1 MVAPPVLKIKTHVLE
16 IERYDVSVEKLM
28 NRELLFFICLVT
40 LTISSCS
47 LLSLFQERD
56 DFIRVRGTQFVHNGK
71 PYYFAGTNMWYGYY
85 LGAPGTAGDR
95 QRLLR
100 ELDSLKANGI
110 VNLRVLAASE
120 ESYIR
125 GSVKPVIQRKPGE
138 FDESLLQGLDF
149 FLAEMA
155 KRRMHCVL
163 YLNNYWE
170 WSGGMAIYNVWSGK
184 EALDPY
190 DTTKGWSAFMDF
202 NGSFYSNQP
211 ANKLFRDYIRKIV
224 TRTNSVNGRIY
235 SEDPTIM
242 AWQLANEPRPGTV
255 SPTGTANLPA
265 FNRWIDET
273 ALYIHSLDTNH
284 LVSTGSEGTIGSLLS
299 AENFT
304 KLHSTPNIDYL
315 TMHLWPRNWGWFDP
329 LRSVETMPETETKAK
344 EYISSHLG
352 LARKLNKP
360 IVLEEFGIDRDS
372 SEFRPGTPT
381 TVRDKYYEMIVSMV
395 YDFARAG
402 EPIAGYNFWAWG
414 GEATAKH
421 PDGMWRLNDPFTG
434 DPPQEPQGR
443 NSILAGDTS
452 TIRIL
457 RENAFKFMRLGI
469 ADTLTVSSHNS
480 K

>member
-1 MVAPPVLKIKTHVLE
+1 
-16 IERYDVSVEKLM
+16 M
-28 NRELLFFICLVT
+28 NRELLFFICLIS
-40 LTISSCS
+40 LTVSSCS
-47 LLSLFQERD
+47 LLSLFRERD
-56 DFIRVRGTQFVHNGK
+56 DFIRVRGTQFIHNGK

-85 LGAPGTAGDR
+85 LGAPGASADR
-95 QRLLR
+95 QRLVR
-100 ELDSLKANGI
+100 ELDSLKSNGI

-125 GSVKPVIQRKPGE
+125 GSVKPVIQRSPGAL
-138 FDESLLQGLDF
+138 DESLLQGLDF

-190 DTTKGWSAFMDF
+190 DTTKGWSAFMDY
-202 NGSFYSNQP
+202 NGSFYSNEP

-235 SEDPTIM
+235 RDDPTIM

-273 ALYIHSLDTNH
+273 ALFIHSLDTNH
-284 LVSTGSEGTIGSLLS
+284 LVSTGSEGIIGSLLS
-299 AENFT
+299 AENY
-304 KLHSTPNIDYL
+304 LQSHSTPNIDYL

-329 LRSVETMPETETKAK
+329 QRAVETMPETRTKAT
-344 EYISSHLG
+344 EYISNHLE

-372 SEFRPGTPT
+372 SDFRAGTPT
-381 TVRDKYYEMIVSMV
+381 TVRDKYFEMIVSMV
-395 YDFARAG
+395 YDSARAG

-414 GEATAKH
+414 GEAAARH
-421 PDGMWRLNDPFTG
+421 PDGMWRLNDPFMG

-443 NSILAGDTS
+443 NSILAGDGS
-452 TIRIL
+452 TIQIL
-457 RENAFKFMRLGI
+457 RNNAFRLMKLG
-469 ADTLTVSSHNS
+469 TVDSVGSHRVR
-480 K
+480 